1 MKENDL
7 LMCNMMNDI
16 NPKTNSPT
24 RLNKNVRI
32 LNMMEDYLSNCN
44 DKRKKVKQMKRRLE
58 DLCHIQKQAIENNIL
73 VK

>member
-1 MKENDL
+1 
-7 LMCNMMNDI
+7 MNEL

-32 LNMMEDYLSNCN
+32 LNMMEDYLSNST

-58 DLCHIQKQAIENNIL
+58 DLCHIQK
-73 VK
+73 